1 MALLTAQTKTSLS
14 STSFAQCDPSAL
26 PPAGQFTATCIDI
39 RDYMDVER
47 KIYGSEETELTNV
60 TRFLFEFADAAGTHY
75 IETREM
81 KISSDDRSNLM
92 RFLTSWLGH
101 APSLEGDWDY
111 LVEMKGQP
119 ALLTVAHQ
127 PSKMGDRMWANILTI
142 MAVPEGMTGS
152 PIDEDPFPGF

>member
-14 STSFAQCDPSAL
+14 STSFAQCDTLAL

-39 RDYMDVER
+39 RDWMDVER
-47 KIYGSEETELTNV
+47 KIYGSEETELT
-60 TRFLFEFADAAGTHY
+60 GTHY

-101 APSLEGDWDY
+101 GPSLEGDWDY

-127 PSKMGDRMWANILTI
+127 PSKMGDRVYANILTI
-142 MAVPEGMTGS
+142 MAVPEGMTQS